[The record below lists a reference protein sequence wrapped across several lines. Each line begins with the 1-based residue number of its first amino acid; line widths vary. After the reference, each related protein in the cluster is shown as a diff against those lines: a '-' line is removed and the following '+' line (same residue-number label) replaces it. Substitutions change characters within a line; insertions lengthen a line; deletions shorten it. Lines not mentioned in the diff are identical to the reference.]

1 MRCLICNK
9 KDYVEYLDNY
19 KLEIDKDISFFKD
32 QKIYQ
37 CKECKFSFVYP
48 MPSSE
53 TLNNFYEKVGFISN
67 DLFNFILHKT
77 DT

>member
-1 MRCLICNK
+1 MRCLICNE

-53 TLNNFYEKVGFISN
+53 TLNNFYEKV
-67 DLFNFILHKT
+67 
-77 DT
+77 